1 VDVRIGIMITDD
13 DVTKLKKTF
22 ATKDEFN
29 ELSDVVTE
37 LKYEVGDLRLEVA
50 EIRDKMDAGFAEMR
64 IGFDK
69 ITGAIHDLRL
79 EMSAGYSIL
88 ERKIY
93 YVAEKTGVIIPD

>member
-22 ATKDEFN
+22 ATK
-29 ELSDVVTE
+29 

-79 EMSAGYSIL
+79 EISAGYSIL